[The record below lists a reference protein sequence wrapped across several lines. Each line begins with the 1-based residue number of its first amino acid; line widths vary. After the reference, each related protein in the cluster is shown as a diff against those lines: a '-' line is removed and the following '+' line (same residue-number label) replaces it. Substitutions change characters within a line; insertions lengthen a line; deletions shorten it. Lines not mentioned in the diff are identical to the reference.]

1 MIGCLCLC
9 LLLALAP
16 VSGCAAAPPLP
27 AAVRPASWAAPITLP
42 GLPNLHKV
50 TDTLYRG
57 AQPDAEGF
65 RQLEKLGVET
75 VVNLRLLHPDSEL
88 VAGTRLLVVPIP
100 AEAWEVD
107 GDEVV
112 EFLKVT
118 TDPARVPVFVHCQHG
133 ADRTGT
139 MVAAYR
145 IVVQGWDKEE
155 AIREMTEGGF
165 NFHRLFINLPRYLRG
180 MDVAKIRR
188 EAGINAPVNERGH

>member
-1 MIGCLCLC
+1 
-9 LLLALAP
+9 
-16 VSGCAAAPPLP
+16 
-27 AAVRPASWAAPITLP
+27 
-42 GLPNLHKV
+42 V